1 MSMIISDSNEGS
13 CNGNSITLPK
23 TRSNGLRRQAAAVT
37 SRKSQSGENKRCV
50 FLVVDR
56 PVTREG
62 LALMLRQARFTIVGQ
77 AGNYQETFAHPNLA
91 SADAVMV
98 DLLSGDK
105 DTVCLIK
112 ALSSR
117 QLRSVVCSM
126 HEDST
131 RIRAAL
137 VAGASG
143 YVTTKDETQ
152 HLIEAIRAV
161 IGGRNYVSPR
171 AGTGLARKVAGL
183 EDPSPKEDL
192 SKQQLQIYEL
202 LGRGGNAKEISS
214 RLKISPRTVESYCS
228 RMIYKLDLPGMKA
241 LRRLAISNVHSAL
254 LYA

>member
-13 CNGNSITLPK
+13 CNGNSIEPPK
-23 TRSNGLRRQAAAVT
+23 TRPNGLRRQAAAVT
-37 SRKSQSGENKRCV
+37 SRKSQGGENKRCV

-77 AGNYQETFAHPNLA
+77 AGNFKETFAHPNLA
-91 SADAVMV
+91 LADAVIV

-105 DTVCLIK
+105 DLVCLIK

-117 QLRSVVCSM
+117 QFRSVVCSI

-131 RIRAAL
+131 CIRAAL

-143 YVTTKDETQ
+143 YVTTNDETQ

-183 EDPSPKEDL
+183 VDPSPKEDL

-202 LGRGGNAKEISS
+202 LGQGDNAKEISS
-214 RLKISPRTVESYCS
+214 HLKISPRTVESYCS
-228 RMIYKLDLPGMKA
+228 RMIYKLDLSGMKA